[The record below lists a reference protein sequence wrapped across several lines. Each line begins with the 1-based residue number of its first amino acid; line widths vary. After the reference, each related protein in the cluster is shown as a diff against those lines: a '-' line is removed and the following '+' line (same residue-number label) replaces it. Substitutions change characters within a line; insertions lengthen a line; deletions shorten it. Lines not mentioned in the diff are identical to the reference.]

1 MTGRDLI
8 IYILENHLED
18 EELFKDGKIP
28 GLLTYEEAAA
38 KFNVGTFTIKAWV
51 DCGYLKSFK
60 IYGRPYI
67 PETEEPTYTKGG
79 NS

>member
-18 EELFKDGKIP
+18 EELFKDGKLP
-28 GLLTYEEAAA
+28 GLMTYEEAAV
-38 KFNVGTFTIKAWV
+38 KFDVGKETIIAWV
-51 DCGYLKSFK
+51 KLGYLKSFK
-60 IYGRPYI
+60 IYGRSYI

>member
-28 GLLTYEEAAA
+28 GLLTYEEAAV
-38 KFNVGTFTIKAWV
+38 KFGVGKERIIAWV
-51 DCGYLKSFK
+51 KLGYLKSFK
-60 IYGRPYI
+60 IYGRTYI

>member
-18 EELFKDGKIP
+18 EKLFKDGKIP
-28 GLLTYEEAAA
+28 GLLTYEEAAV
-38 KFNVGTFTIKAWV
+38 KFGVGVSTIKAWV
-51 DCGYLKSFK
+51 DCGSLKEVG
-60 IYGRPYI
+60 IYNDKFI
-67 PETEEPTYTKGG
+67 PANAKLMKKGG